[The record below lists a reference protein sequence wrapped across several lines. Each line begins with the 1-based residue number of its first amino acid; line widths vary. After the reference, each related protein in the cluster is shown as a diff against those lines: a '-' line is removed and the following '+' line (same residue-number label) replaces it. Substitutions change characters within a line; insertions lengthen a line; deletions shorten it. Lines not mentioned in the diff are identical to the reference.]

1 MSKSTYWW
9 AELDPSEIARSLITS
24 HDAWN
29 RYGTNP
35 ISQAWYRNTVAYYS
49 AILEP
54 NDWQSAL
61 GYQGEQGELIKCI
74 LPQAR
79 SLVRQIVTLVT
90 KSRLYFKGIADSSG
104 SDITEDMRIAN
115 AKLDEIVEDQHLD
128 NVAELLAEHACVLG
142 MGIAHITWRTD
153 KGTPYMAIP
162 DEGGIMG
169 RSEWDGDI
177 QINNLTVFDVNFD
190 ARITDK
196 KNLNWIEV
204 RTLKNRYDLI
214 AEFPEMQDA
223 ILNIPP
229 ASSDDTRSTEQ
240 GGPSDD
246 DLIHVYE
253 AYHKP
258 TPAMPEGRMVMYAS
272 DTVIFHDGPNDY
284 GCLPVVFIIPEMVHQ
299 TGYGYPM
306 LSNLLPA
313 QEMFDHCVSAIST
326 NQGALA
332 VQSILCPRGADIAAT
347 EIGGLNYIYFT
358 PQNAEG
364 GGKPEP
370 MQLTQSAPETFKFA
384 EFLDKYMTGISG
396 LNSTI
401 RGQPPAG
408 LTSGTAIA
416 TMSANA
422 LEFINSLAKSLD
434 LGLEDIMDKAMRFY
448 GTFAVIPRKIAIKGR
463 SGTSSMKEYTGEN
476 LRVFSKIKIQRQN
489 PIMNTLAG
497 RIDTAEK
504 LLQSGLVTTPEMYF
518 SVLEGAPKEVL
529 YEKEL
534 SQNDLIESEN
544 EALLEGRPAPVL
556 AIDNHPKHIQ
566 GHSKLLNNP
575 AVRADAEYAE
585 AVMNHILEHLQL
597 AQNTDPMLMAMAA
610 TGQMP
615 QMPQPQIAAMPGADK
630 PMAQP
635 EGQPPKNIAKPT
647 PDQIAQERPV

>member
-1 MSKSTYWW
+1 MSSNKTYWW
-9 AELDPSEIARSLITS
+9 AELDPSEVAKKLMNG
-24 HDAWN
+24 HDNWN

-54 NDWQSAL
+54 NDWQTAL
-61 GYQGEQGELIKCI
+61 GYQGEQGELIKCV

-90 KSRLYFKGIADSSG
+90 KSRLYFKGIAESRG

-128 NVAELLAEHACVLG
+128 NVAELLAEHACVTG

-153 KGTPYMAIP
+153 KGAPYMAIP
-162 DEGGIMG
+162 DEGGVMG

-177 QINNLTVFDVNFD
+177 QINNLTVFDVTFD
-190 ARITDK
+190 SRIADK
-196 KNLNWIEV
+196 KNLNWVDI
-204 RTLKNRYDLI
+204 RTLKNRYDMI
-214 AEFPEMQDA
+214 AQFPELEEK
-223 ILNIPP
+223 ILSLPP
-229 ASSDDTRSTEQ
+229 ANRDQQYYSASTGDLNDE
-240 GGPSDD
+240 
-246 DLIHVYE
+246 DLIYVYE

-258 TPAMPEGRMVMYAS
+258 TPALPEGRMVMYAGT
-272 DTVIFHDGPNDY
+272 DVVFHDGPNDY
-284 GCLPVVFIIPEMVHQ
+284 GCLPVVFVIPEMVHQ

-332 VQSILCPRGADIAAT
+332 VQSILCPRGADINAQ

-422 LEFINSLAKSLD
+422 LEFINSLAKAMD

-448 GTFAVIPRKIAIKGR
+448 GKFAVIPRKISVQGR
-463 SGTSSMKEYTGEN
+463 SGTSYMKEYTGEN
-476 LRVFSKIKIQRQN
+476 LAVFSKIKIQRQN

-504 LLQSGLVTTPEMYF
+504 LLQSGLVTTPEQYF

-529 YEKEL
+529 YKKEL

-544 EALLEGRPAPVL
+544 EALLEGRAVPVL

-566 GHSKLLNNP
+566 GHSELLNNP
-575 AVRADAEYAE
+575 AVREDATYAE
-585 AVMNHILEHLQL
+585 TVMNHILEHLQL
-597 AQNTDPMLMAMAA
+597 SQTTDPMLMAMVN

-615 QMPQPQIAAMPGADK
+615 QMPPPPPMGKAG
-630 PMAQP
+630 PMAA
-635 EGQPPKNIAKPT
+635 PP
-647 PDQIAQERPV
+647 PDMAPDAVAEVTKDQLAQER